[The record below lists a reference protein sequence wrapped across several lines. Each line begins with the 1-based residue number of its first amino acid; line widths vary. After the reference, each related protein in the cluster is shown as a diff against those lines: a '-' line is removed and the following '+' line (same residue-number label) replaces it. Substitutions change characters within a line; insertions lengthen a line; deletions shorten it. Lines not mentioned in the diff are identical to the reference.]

1 MRLPFAT
8 WALMA
13 LVVTTMSPAAA
24 APPAPAPTPVPLA
37 VPVGA
42 SLATVTGSRLFPRL
56 VGEPMPGWLQA
67 YGGAEMGS
75 AYEGY
80 HEEKTLPGGVRQVT
94 LRTQG
99 LMGVYLLQGDRCI
112 GQLLFEP
119 QLVEGADGLPPALR
133 RAGFSARVGVLASA
147 DRGYGAHVTIHERRR
162 AGLVE
167 QYLLLDLPYRE
178 DTVVHL
184 RPVVGAEVCFPARLE
199 GAMAAVITQGKAA
212 LAEFCRIE
220 EQKARNPA
228 R

>member
-1 MRLPFAT
+1 MRLPFAA
-8 WALMA
+8 WALAA
-13 LVVTTMSPAAA
+13 LVLTALSPAVA

-37 VPVGA
+37 VPLGT

-67 YGGAEMGS
+67 YGGTEMGS

-80 HEEKTLPGGVRQVT
+80 HEAKTLPGGVRQVT

-119 QLVEGADGLPPALR
+119 QIVEGADGLPPALR
-133 RAGFSARVGVLASA
+133 RAGFSARGGVLATA

-162 AGLVE
+162 VGLVE

-199 GAMAAVITQGKAA
+199 GALAPVITQGKAA
-212 LAEFCRIE
+212 LAEFCRVE